1 LIERIER
8 IAKLKFKRTGVPQPT
23 DIVRASA
30 RDIVISLKEVKDS
43 VLHYFMDIAKEM
55 IDEQSDPVKSL
66 AKALAYISG
75 NTERISQRSLLNS
88 ADGFITYILK
98 APVEFTSVGYIFNFL
113 RNFAPE
119 KVVAEIKGMKKF
131 GQNIAA
137 FDVP

>member
-8 IAKLKFKRTGVPQPT
+8 IAKLKFKKTGVPQPT

-43 VLHYFMDIAKEM
+43 VLHHFMDIAKEM
-55 IDEQSDPVKSL
+55 IDEEGNPVKALS
-66 AKALAYISG
+66 KALAYISG

-98 APVEFTSVGYIFNFL
+98 SPV
-113 RNFAPE
+113 
-119 KVVAEIKGMKKF
+119 
-131 GQNIAA
+131 
-137 FDVP
+137 